1 LPIAASPSSARHF
14 VFAGVVAA
22 ALAWSAVSGATPRP
36 LPFTYTY
43 DTLGQGESE
52 VEQYID
58 LTPVKAI
65 DPQGKPVWYT
75 ASQFQ
80 MEFEHG
86 ITDRL
91 ELGLYAAFLPGAP
104 EGYTDTATLTEG
116 TGFKERLRL
125 RIAEEGEWPIDLA
138 LYGELVEYSTEFEL
152 EAKVILQ
159 KRFGKLRIAAN
170 AWAEREFYYAVNQQ
184 DWVLNPTVGATYQV
198 TPSFH
203 AGVEYWM
210 RVEFPDPAPN
220 PRPFSL
226 GPNQFVGPA
235 LMFSFGHLWWS
246 TGIYARVNDVTRTAQ
261 PTNANQPL
269 SDNLGPIWA
278 RTVIGLEL

>member
-1 LPIAASPSSARHF
+1 
-14 VFAGVVAA
+14 VFAG
-22 ALAWSAVSGATPRP
+22 ALAAVSLWSARAEATPRP

-43 DTLGQGESE
+43 DTLAEGESE

-65 DPQGKPVWYT
+65 APSGSPIWYT
-75 ASQFQ
+75 ATQFQ

-86 ITDRL
+86 ISDHL
-91 ELGLYAAFLPGAP
+91 ELGLYAAFQPGAP
-104 EGYTDTATLTEG
+104 DGYTDTATLTEG
-116 TGFKERLRL
+116 TGFKERLRW
-125 RIAEEGEWPIDLA
+125 RIAEEGELPIDLA
-138 LYGELVEYSTEFEL
+138 LYGELVEYATEFEI

-159 KRFGKLRIAAN
+159 KRFGKLRVVAN
-170 AWAEREFYYAVNQQ
+170 AWAEREYYYAAPQQ

-210 RVEFPDPAPN
+210 RVEFPDPAPAV
-220 PRPFSL
+220 RPFSV
-226 GPNQFVGPA
+226 GPNQFVGPT
-235 LMFSFGHLWWS
+235 LMFAFGHLWWS
-246 TGIYARVNDVTRTAQ
+246 TGIYARVNDVSRTAL
-261 PTNANQPL
+261 PTNGNQPP
-269 SDNLGPIWA
+269 DNYGPIWA